1 MDFNIDKI
9 ASDYI
14 NKRFPLCSK
23 AEKEK
28 IIKDW
33 KLKTKSSSYLAEDI
47 VYRLGDLTN
56 KKILDAG
63 SGIGGLSISL
73 TKKRALVTGID
84 IEEDLFN
91 ISLEN
96 SRHHN
101 AKIDFV
107 LYNGNRMPF
116 DDCSFDY
123 ATSVSVLEH
132 TEDPKLYISEIF
144 RTLKKG
150 GKLYLSFPNRFW
162 PKETHTQLWFIS
174 YLPIGIAN
182 KVATLLGR
190 NQILENNVHFYS
202 YFYIKNLINKLGKN
216 LDYKI
221 SIIKDK
227 GKSENFI
234 KVFIKEFMNF
244 IGINYKVF
252 LSHIII
258 VVEKK

>member
-33 KLKTKSSSYLAEDI
+33 KLKIKSSSYLAEDI

-73 TKKRALVTGID
+73 TKRGALVTGID

-96 SRHHN
+96 SKHYN
-101 AKIDFV
+101 TQIDFV
-107 LYNGNRMPF
+107 LYDGNKMPF
-116 DDCSFDY
+116 GDSLFDY
-123 ATSVSVLEH
+123 AISVSVLEH

-174 YLPIGIAN
+174 YLPLSIAN
-182 KVATLLGR
+182 KLANLLGR
-190 NQILENNVHFYS
+190 NQMMENNVHFYS
-202 YFYIKNLINKLGKN
+202 YFYINSLISNLNKT
-216 LDYKI
+216 LDYEI

-227 GKSENFI
+227 GKSENFV
-234 KVFIKEFMNF
+234 KVFIKKFMNF
-244 IGINYKVF
+244 LGINYKLF